1 MKYAA
6 AATAPAAGRVS
17 TQAATIFPAT
27 PSERLAVDA
36 LVPALSVSVAAMTT
50 QSACVCR
57 PEERQERPCGFVARK
72 SERGLSFGLRTRRRT
87 VEQ

>member
-17 TQAATIFPAT
+17 TQAATIFPA
-27 PSERLAVDA
+27 PSERLTVDA

-72 SERGLSFGLRTRRRT
+72 SERGLSFGLRDYRRT